1 MEEQEIWKPIEGT
14 DSQYYISSYGRIYS
28 TKTKIIMKT
37 PKDGRGYANCNLTI
51 EGKYINV
58 KIHKLVA
65 KHFIPN
71 IDNKPF
77 INHIDGI
84 KTNNNVSNLE
94 WVTPSENTLHAR
106 RTGLHKS
113 DGDKAVNQI
122 KDGIIINTFKSISE
136 ASRVTGINRSN
147 INQCC
152 LKHKRYKTAG
162 GYEWEYAG

>member
-1 MEEQEIWKPIEGT
+1 
-14 DSQYYISSYGRIYS
+14 
-28 TKTKIIMKT
+28 MKT
-37 PKDGRGYANCNLTI
+37 PKEGRGYANCNLTI

-94 WVTPSENTLHAR
+94 WVTPIDNTRHGWD
-106 RTGLHKS
+106 TGLNKNKGETHPLS
-113 DGDKAVNQI
+113 VYTDEQI
-122 KDGIIINTFKSISE
+122 HEFCNYIDMGYKNYEICSI
-136 ASRVTGINRSN
+136 
-147 INQCC
+147 
-152 LKHKRYKTAG
+152 
-162 GYEWEYAG
+162 